1 MADRVTA
8 LIADDEEAPRAQL
21 QRALRSAWPELEVIA
36 SSVNGADAWDAFLE
50 HEPAV
55 CFLDVRMPG
64 LTGIEVAQ
72 RIQGRAAVVFATAY
86 GDHALAA
93 FDAGAIDYLLKPV
106 DVERLA
112 QTVQRLKARLAAP
125 ALTSSSDFQQ
135 LLDTLAGQVRK
146 PAPLEVLQAGVGK
159 EVRLVRVDDVVYF
172 ESDSRY
178 TRVVYGG
185 GEALVR
191 TPLKELLAQLDP
203 GRFWQVHRSVVVS
216 QRHIAS
222 AVRIDEGTM
231 VLTLRGRDEKLPVSR
246 HFQSLFRAQ

>member
-1 MADRVTA
+1 MPTA

-21 QRALRSAWPELEVIA
+21 VHALRHAWPELRVAQEC
-36 SSVNGADAWDAFLE
+36 VNGVDAWDAFLE
-50 HEPAV
+50 HGPDI

-72 RIQGRAAVVFATAY
+72 RIRAQAHIVFVTTL

-93 FDAGAIDYLLKPV
+93 FDAAAVDYVLKPI
-106 DVERLA
+106 DPQRLA
-112 QTVQRLKARLAAP
+112 AVCARVKARLATPSAAP
-125 ALTSSSDFQQ
+125 PDLQTLLNQ
-135 LLDTLAGQVRK
+135 LVGQVRK
-146 PAPLEVLQAGVGK
+146 PAPLEVVQVGVGK
-159 EVRLVRVDDVVYF
+159 EVRLVRVEDIVYL
-172 ESDSRY
+172 ESDNRY
-178 TRVVYGG
+178 TRVVHDG

-203 GRFWQVHRSVVVS
+203 SRFWQVHRSVVVS

-222 AVRIDEGTM
+222 AVRVDEGTM

-246 HFQSLFRAQ
+246 HFQNLFRAQ